1 VADQDRRPGRE
12 APPYTNAELEAV
24 ERQYSL
30 LSRDR
35 VEHYYR
41 EKHDE
46 ATMIGEKLPTP
57 RTIQELVAI
66 WKLLWRWRRK

>member
-1 VADQDRRPGRE
+1 MENRLERTS
-12 APPYTNAELEAV
+12 PPYTKAELEDI

-35 VEHYYR
+35 VEFYYW

-46 ATMIGEKLPTP
+46 ATMIRERVPPP
-57 RTIQELVAI
+57 RVIQELVAL